1 MKTIHCVLDKIPLL
15 FTFRTDK
22 EGGSQSITCED
33 YVNLLENAAKTGFVD
48 LIDVEA
54 FFDTDRTESL
64 MKRLKECGV
73 YVAAS
78 NHHFDRTPSIEE
90 MVKRMETMDRFGADI
105 LKLAV
110 MPKSDEDLMSLL
122 TATVMMKRR
131 TEKPVITMSMGKT
144 GVLSRLCGEASGSAV
159 TFAAGIKASAPGQIP
174 AERMRRTLQLLH
186 ESFT

>member
-1 MKTIHCVLDKIPLL
+1 M
-15 FTFRTDK
+15 
-22 EGGSQSITCED
+22 
-33 YVNLLENAAKTGFVD
+33 
-48 LIDVEA
+48 EA

-90 MVKRMETMDRFGADI
+90 MVKRMETMDHFGADI

-131 TEKPVITMSMGKT
+131 TEKPVITMSMGKQEFEPSLRR
-144 GVLSRLCGEASGSAV
+144 GVRLSRHICGGHQGLCTGPDPGGKDAQNPAAS
-159 TFAAGIKASAPGQIP
+159 P
-174 AERMRRTLQLLH
+174 
-186 ESFT
+186 